1 MFSRKGEAAAD
12 MMKLEPD
19 VGKSKPLTA
28 SFHGPKRHDSPLS
41 RHYFRSEVSDRFVR
55 QPLVLVPA
63 SDHIVDT
70 RGLSSVEN
78 VSSLVLVRIYEIE
91 QCQVIFTFE
100 GVYRIG
106 ML

>member
-1 MFSRKGEAAAD
+1 MFTRQGEAAAD

-78 VSSLVLVRIYEIE
+78 VSRFVLVRYM
-91 QCQVIFTFE
+91 
-100 GVYRIG
+100 R
-106 ML
+106 LNNAK